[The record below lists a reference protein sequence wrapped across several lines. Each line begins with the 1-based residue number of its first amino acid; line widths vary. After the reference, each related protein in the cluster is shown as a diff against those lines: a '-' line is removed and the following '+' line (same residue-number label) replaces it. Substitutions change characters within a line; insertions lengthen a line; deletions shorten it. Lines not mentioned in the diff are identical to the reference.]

1 MSLEEKDSGVWKPRL
16 RKQPMRVEKVQDDCG
31 TPRLTGRWRGRK
43 IIIERTMKVTLI
55 RPVLVAALSEL

>member
-1 MSLEEKDSGVWKPRL
+1 
-16 RKQPMRVEKVQDDCG
+16 MRVEKVQDGCG

-55 RPVLVAALSEL
+55 RPVLVAVLSEL